1 MSLVGKRE
9 EFRLNPCSNGM
20 ALEQS
25 KKNSIMKTNVT
36 VLILVLM
43 EWRWNITSRTRSMAV
58 GRLNPCSNGMALE
71 HEKERIFQER

>member
-1 MSLVGKRE
+1 
-9 EFRLNPCSNGM
+9 
-20 ALEQS
+20 
-25 KKNSIMKTNVT
+25 MKTNVT